1 VLTKDNLVKRH
12 WKRCTRC
19 CFCAEQETIQ
29 HLFFDCPITQ
39 LTWGSVCFTFGVKK
53 PEGVEH
59 LFGPWLRSFLSKQRN
74 LVLISLAAIC

>member
-1 VLTKDNLVKRH
+1 VLTKNNLVKRH
-12 WKRCTRC
+12 WKRCTKC

-29 HLFFDCPITQ
+29 HLFFNCPIAQ

-59 LFGPWLRSFLSKQRN
+59 LLPCADRFGCDMLGFVDQ
-74 LVLISLAAIC
+74 